1 MVVPALGL
9 ANIILVFIVTG
20 FFDVVISV
28 FYSRFYSTGAFIA
41 SFAVGGVF
49 ACLFVMGTR

>member
-28 FYSRFYSTGAFIA
+28 FYSRFYSSGAFIA
-41 SFAVGGVF
+41 SFAVGCVLH
-49 ACLFVMGTR
+49 AYFVMGTP